1 MANIQLFE
9 DRNVM
14 IKHYSNL
21 ISEPKILEVGIF
33 KGEFMDYIIN
43 NCSPGSVDGVDIFEG
58 VMCSGNADGNNVIYY
73 SLDTSYKELSEKYSE
88 NKNVKLIKSD
98 SSSYLRSIENDYY
111 DIIYIDGDHS
121 YTGVKN
127 DLSESFYKIKNG
139 GYIMGHDYEMNMD
152 KAKNVYNFGV
162 KKAVDDFCMIYN
174 QTIIAKGMDG
184 CVSYCIRVSK

>member
-1 MANIQLFE
+1 MANVQLFE
-9 DRNVM
+9 DRNIM

-43 NCSPGSVDGVDIFEG
+43 NCPSGSVDGVDIFEG
-58 VMCSGNADGNNVIYY
+58 VMCSGNADGNNVVYY